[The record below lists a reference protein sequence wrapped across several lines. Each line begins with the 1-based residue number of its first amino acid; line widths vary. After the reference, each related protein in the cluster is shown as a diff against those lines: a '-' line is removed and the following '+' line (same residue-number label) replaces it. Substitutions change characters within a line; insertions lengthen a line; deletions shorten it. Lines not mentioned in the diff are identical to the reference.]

1 MIDLLR
7 ANWAELT
14 IGAMAFFKVLANV
27 TPTKKD
33 NKIFGYLD
41 DIVNY
46 FIKDK
51 IIK

>member
-1 MIDLLR
+1 MTDLLK
-7 ANWAELT
+7 AHWAELL

-41 DIVNY
+41 DLVNY
-46 FIKDK
+46 FVSDK
-51 IIK
+51 KTK